1 MTQESIPSMDRRSF
15 LKGAFAT
22 SAVATAAVAGVGTL
36 AGCAAQP
43 KEGTAGASKASAK
56 GTAGTYEFET
66 APEPIADS
74 DIKETVDADVVIV
87 GAGFSGLC
95 CALSAAENGLN
106 VVMLERMDH
115 VVGRGGSIYAMNSKL
130 TKEKGYECSV
140 EEIARRYKRMMGYHS
155 YRVDG
160 RKWMLHFNRS
170 GEAMDWLI
178 DRMTTASSVGGS
190 DLTPVMEHWYED
202 PEEINGEFPGTHEFL
217 DGPNGKG
224 PDDNPQQ
231 DVCDN
236 MAAYCA
242 KEGVDIR
249 YQTEAKQLVKDGDK
263 VVGVVAKTGDGY
275 TRFNA
280 KKGVVMATGD
290 FGQDKDMLE
299 KFIPWAAHQTD
310 FGGIWDGQATRWRTG
325 PARPWT
331 RTRRPRP

>member
-170 GEAMDWLI
+170 GEAMDCSS
-178 DRMTTASSVGGS
+178 TA
-190 DLTPVMEHWYED
+190 
-202 PEEINGEFPGTHEFL
+202 
-217 DGPNGKG
+217 
-224 PDDNPQQ
+224 
-231 DVCDN
+231 
-236 MAAYCA
+236 
-242 KEGVDIR
+242 
-249 YQTEAKQLVKDGDK
+249 
-263 VVGVVAKTGDGY
+263 
-275 TRFNA
+275 
-280 KKGVVMATGD
+280 
-290 FGQDKDMLE
+290 
-299 KFIPWAAHQTD
+299 
-310 FGGIWDGQATRWRTG
+310 
-325 PARPWT
+325 
-331 RTRRPRP
+331 